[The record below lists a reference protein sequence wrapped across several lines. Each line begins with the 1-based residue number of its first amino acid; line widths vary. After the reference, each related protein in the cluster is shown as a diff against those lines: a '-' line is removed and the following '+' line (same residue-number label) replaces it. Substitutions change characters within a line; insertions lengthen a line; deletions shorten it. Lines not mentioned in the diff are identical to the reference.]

1 MKHKDSIKGFT
12 PENTAQMLTGLV
24 LIIMALF
31 SSDALPSGEDLF
43 SIRSLP
49 LWLFVVIMVIHGMR
63 LILKANEDQKQR
75 YKTLKETENEND

>member
-1 MKHKDSIKGFT
+1 MKHKDSIKGYT

-24 LIIMALF
+24 LIVIALY
-31 SSDALPSGEDLF
+31 SSDALPSGEDLL
-43 SIRSLP
+43 IRSLP
-49 LWLFVVIMVIHGMR
+49 LWLFIVIMVIHGMR

>member
-1 MKHKDSIKGFT
+1 MRHKDSIKGFT

-24 LIIMALF
+24 LIVIALY

-49 LWLFVVIMVIHGMR
+49 LWLFIVIMVIHAVR
-63 LILKANEDQKQR
+63 LILNANEDQKQR
-75 YKTLKETENEND
+75 YKTLKENEND